1 MITDFE
7 DFCTWVFVVVDDTL
21 NQIAPLFRRPG
32 PKPQCTDSELIAMC
46 LIGECRGWHMETE
59 LLSCWKEYQH
69 LFPNIPSQ
77 SRFNRRRRNL
87 MQAMNLIWIVLLRSL
102 EGVIVLLLGLGML
115 LSAVNSL
122 HEMGEFLQ
130 SQAILIGVLAGWFV
144 LCISWPIQMLKGVG
158 AIKKLKQGTPT
169 TVS

>member
-1 MITDFE
+1 
-7 DFCTWVFVVVDDTL
+7 
-21 NQIAPLFRRPG
+21 
-32 PKPQCTDSELIAMC
+32 
-46 LIGECRGWHMETE
+46 
-59 LLSCWKEYQH
+59 
-69 LFPNIPSQ
+69 
-77 SRFNRRRRNL
+77 
-87 MQAMNLIWIVLLRSL
+87 
-102 EGVIVLLLGLGML
+102 ML
-115 LSAVNSL
+115 LNAFSAVNSL